1 MQEVL
6 LFLYVLRNC
15 TALMYVTWCIFTCFL
30 DYFCTIVNRAVIC
43 CGCWH
48 LSQVKLK
55 DSVVSALRFCKAKE
69 IELAWIDALLDLSH
83 AKTDTSCVTDGNMS
97 DSKGTEIS

>member
-1 MQEVL
+1 M
-6 LFLYVLRNC
+6 
-15 TALMYVTWCIFTCFL
+15 
-30 DYFCTIVNRAVIC
+30 AV
-43 CGCWH
+43 GH

-83 AKTDTSCVTDGNMS
+83 AKTDTGCVVDGDLS
-97 DSKGTEIS
+97 DSKGSQ

>member
-1 MQEVL
+1 V
-6 LFLYVLRNC
+6 
-15 TALMYVTWCIFTCFL
+15 
-30 DYFCTIVNRAVIC
+30 IVFGV
-43 CGCWH
+43 H

-83 AKTDTSCVTDGNMS
+83 AKTDTGCVTDGETS
-97 DSKGTEIS
+97 DNKGTVLDIVHV

>member
-1 MQEVL
+1 VYDHCTVCVRHFL
-6 LFLYVLRNC
+6 LFCLGDVFI
-15 TALMYVTWCIFTCFL
+15 WCGSR
-30 DYFCTIVNRAVIC
+30 Y
-43 CGCWH
+43 

-83 AKTDTSCVTDGNMS
+83 AKTDTGCVTDGNVS
-97 DSKGTEIS
+97 DSKGTE